1 MKTRI
6 EEIYSS
12 YEGKVEEIFI
22 NESSYVYEW
31 EKLLM
36 IRKNDGEL
44 KKIAV
49 GISGNIRLVNV
60 EVGQEI
66 SADTLLVKL
75 EDDLL
80 ITGCERCVEITT
92 HLFFFPILQKA
103 HCFFTN
109 LTQPFGIL
117 FVEYTVSREEY

>member
-12 YEGKVEEIFI
+12 YEGKVEEIFV

-31 EKLLM
+31 ENLMM
-36 IRKNDGEL
+36 IRKNNGEL
-44 KKIAV
+44 EKVAV

-60 EVGQEI
+60 VVGQQI
-66 SADTLLVKL
+66 HTDTLLVKL

-80 ITGCERCVEITT
+80 ITGCE
-92 HLFFFPILQKA
+92 
-103 HCFFTN
+103 
-109 LTQPFGIL
+109 
-117 FVEYTVSREEY
+117 

>member
-1 MKTRI
+1 MKAMI

-12 YEGKVEEIFI
+12 YKGRVEEIFVD
-22 NESSYVYEW
+22 ESSYVYEW

-80 ITGCERCVEITT
+80 ITGCE
-92 HLFFFPILQKA
+92 
-103 HCFFTN
+103 
-109 LTQPFGIL
+109 
-117 FVEYTVSREEY
+117 

>member
-44 KKIAV
+44 KKSQSV
-49 GISGNIRLVNV
+49 L
-60 EVGQEI
+60 
-66 SADTLLVKL
+66 
-75 EDDLL
+75 
-80 ITGCERCVEITT
+80 VEI
-92 HLFFFPILQKA
+92 
-103 HCFFTN
+103 
-109 LTQPFGIL
+109 
-117 FVEYTVSREEY
+117 

>member
-22 NESSYVYEW
+22 NESSYIYEW

-36 IRKNDGEL
+36 IRKMTVSL
-44 KKIAV
+44 KIAV

-80 ITGCERCVEITT
+80 ITGCE
-92 HLFFFPILQKA
+92 
-103 HCFFTN
+103 
-109 LTQPFGIL
+109 
-117 FVEYTVSREEY
+117 

>member
-1 MKTRI
+1 MKTRM

-31 EKLLM
+31 ENLMM
-36 IRKNDGEL
+36 IRKNNGEL
-44 KKIAV
+44 EKVAV

-60 EVGQEI
+60 VAGQQI
-66 SADTLLVKL
+66 NTDTLLVKL

-80 ITGCERCVEITT
+80 ITGCE
-92 HLFFFPILQKA
+92 
-103 HCFFTN
+103 
-109 LTQPFGIL
+109 
-117 FVEYTVSREEY
+117 

>member
-12 YEGKVEEIFI
+12 YEGTVEEIFV

-31 EKLLM
+31 EKLMM
-36 IRKNDGEL
+36 IRKSNGEL
-44 KKIAV
+44 EKVAI

-60 EVGQEI
+60 VVGQQI
-66 SADTLLVKL
+66 NTDTLLVKL

-80 ITGCERCVEITT
+80 ITGCE
-92 HLFFFPILQKA
+92 
-103 HCFFTN
+103 
-109 LTQPFGIL
+109 
-117 FVEYTVSREEY
+117 

>member
-1 MKTRI
+1 M
-6 EEIYSS
+6 
-12 YEGKVEEIFI
+12 GKITDDTE
-22 NESSYVYEW
+22 
-31 EKLLM
+31 
-36 IRKNDGEL
+36 KNDGETL

-80 ITGCERCVEITT
+80 ITGCE
-92 HLFFFPILQKA
+92 
-103 HCFFTN
+103 
-109 LTQPFGIL
+109 
-117 FVEYTVSREEY
+117 

>member
-66 SADTLLVKL
+66 SEDTLLVQL

-80 ITGCERCVEITT
+80 ITGCE
-92 HLFFFPILQKA
+92 
-103 HCFFTN
+103 
-109 LTQPFGIL
+109 
-117 FVEYTVSREEY
+117 

>member
-36 IRKNDGEL
+36 LRKNDGEL

-80 ITGCERCVEITT
+80 ITGCE
-92 HLFFFPILQKA
+92 
-103 HCFFTN
+103 
-109 LTQPFGIL
+109 
-117 FVEYTVSREEY
+117 

>member
-1 MKTRI
+1 MKRRI

-12 YEGKVEEIFI
+12 CEGRVEEIFI

-31 EKLLM
+31 EKLMM
-36 IRKNDGEL
+36 IRKHDGEL
-44 KKIAV
+44 KKIGV

-66 SADTLLVKL
+66 DTDTLLVKL

-80 ITGCERCVEITT
+80 ITGCE
-92 HLFFFPILQKA
+92 
-103 HCFFTN
+103 
-109 LTQPFGIL
+109 
-117 FVEYTVSREEY
+117 